1 MTISKVG
8 RPSIENSEVPPHI
21 EEALLHKSRGK
32 TWADSATAV
41 RLKKYQTLKEWV
53 NKNEKA
59 KSFYKEAVQERQEKI
74 QDKLDNSYEILIN
87 EAPMVALELVKIIK
101 NPKTKGYAKG
111 EAISSFFRII
121 ERGHSDKKMAQQLHE
136 TRERIYELEN
146 GKPLQLT
153 ESPFEIKSSY

>member
-41 RLKKYQTLKEWV
+41 GLKKYQTLKEWV

-74 QDKLDNSYEILIN
+74 QEFFFGICLGTKH
-87 EAPMVALELVKIIK
+87 LVLLLSEK
-101 NPKTKGYAKG
+101 
-111 EAISSFFRII
+111 
-121 ERGHSDKKMAQQLHE
+121 
-136 TRERIYELEN
+136 
-146 GKPLQLT
+146 
-153 ESPFEIKSSY
+153 

>member
-1 MTISKVG
+1 MIWKKNQLKRGYPLIG

-41 RLKKYQTLKEWV
+41 GLKKYQTLKEWV

-59 KSFYKEAVQERQEKI
+59 KSFYKEAVQETQKKI

-87 EAPMVALELVKIIK
+87 EAP
-101 NPKTKGYAKG
+101 
-111 EAISSFFRII
+111 AISR
-121 ERGHSDKKMAQQLHE
+121 
-136 TRERIYELEN
+136 
-146 GKPLQLT
+146 
-153 ESPFEIKSSY
+153 